1 MKISIV
7 SNDERYIYLNEILN
21 KAGFD
26 SKICEINELDSPE
39 VVILSVRKE
48 HSDKELEEIFS
59 RVSPTTLVLS
69 PYSVKNPNCLVY
81 DYTRGEAF
89 LKKNAY
95 LTAEGAIC
103 LYYNT
108 VKKTLQGKKI
118 AVLGYGRIGKYLSK
132 MLKNQGASLNVLTAS
147 PHSCLDVCLKRL
159 NVYDLFDNVWSC
171 DDFNTSKSNPEIYNM
186 AAERLG
192 LSVEDVVFIDDNVNA
207 VKTAKQAGMLAYGI
221 YDDSS
226 KDSIL
231 EMQKIADK
239 YLQNLKELI

>member
-21 KAGFD
+21 EAGFD

-59 RVSPTTLVLS
+59 RVSPSTLVIS

-108 VKKTLQGKKI
+108 VKETLQGKKI

-132 MLKNQGASLNVLTAS
+132 MLKNQGASVFVYARRKEVKTEAELDGCYSLEIDEIPLTIDAI
-147 PHSCLDVCLKRL
+147 
-159 NVYDLFDNVWSC
+159 
-171 DDFNTSKSNPEIYNM
+171 FNTVPDEICKNKTNAHLFELASKSGFSYKENVISGAGLPGKM
-186 AAERLG
+186 FPKTAAE
-192 LSVEDVVFIDDNVNA
+192 
-207 VKTAKQAGMLAYGI
+207 YI
-221 YDDSS
+221 YEEI
-226 KDSIL
+226 KPIL
-231 EMQKIADK
+231 TFQDRT
-239 YLQNLKELI
+239 